1 MDDLPTN
8 TDSTIAPAAEPGL
21 DEQQGAAAEPA
32 RTLPLDGLG
41 PPDGLGAP
49 ADDSQFKP
57 GDLIDGRFSVVRFIA
72 RGGMGEV
79 YEVEDR
85 QLRGIHVALKTIL
98 SHYAADPTMR
108 QRFEREVLSAREVVH
123 PNLCPMYDLGHWKRP
138 EGQLSYLTMK
148 LLAGESLAARLSR
161 EGPLTGEEALSILR
175 QVGAGIAAAHHAGIL
190 HRDIKTANIIV
201 QGSGAEVIA
210 WVTDF
215 GLARAALGE
224 ETALTAYGVAGT
236 PGFMAPELFYGSA
249 STKASD
255 VYALGVVA
263 YLVLAGRPPQISMRG
278 GKRVKA
284 SFNLAEIPEQ
294 WKRFVEG
301 CLRPSV
307 EQRFQTVP
315 DAMQAMPT
323 LAVRAESRSSIG
335 QHISR
340 RKMVVLGAGASAGA
354 ALAVWLD
361 WAQIVNILNPL
372 PSTRFVALMPMP
384 ADHPPALLFTV
395 LDSIGQRLSRA
406 EAFVKNLMIITP
418 QDRPGPGEAIDSPG
432 MTESTLGANLVLAA
446 SLEQTASQAKLNLR
460 LLDAHSQ
467 HVMRKGTVECA
478 LDSIGSLAEKASHE
492 AAVLLQLPGGDV
504 QLSDPE
510 ELKNVPPDVYQAY
523 SEAEQLVNEPNHVGL
538 EQAID
543 KYQHALDL
551 DGHFALG
558 YAELAIAYLRQFFV
572 TRERANLDLASRN
585 AANAL
590 RYNPNSAMGLL
601 SQGLVL
607 VSQGKA
613 EDAQAYFEKANLA
626 DPGNPEIL
634 YQKAWALQH
643 QGLLPEAEQTYRD
656 IIGERPN
663 FWPAYNNLGVILTRE
678 AKYDEAAKAFAAAGA
693 AAPMVAQPMANL
705 AQTYLELGR
714 RDDARTALNESLAR
728 AESEDAYLTLGD
740 MDFEDGKYND
750 ALADYAKADRLKPGN
765 HLTQRNMGDCY
776 TMLGNAQK
784 AKECYARAAQLL
796 SAALETNPRDG
807 FGWANLAFYHAKIGD
822 IKDAET
828 DMENAAS
835 HGANDVA
842 SRFMIVQALDVLG
855 RKKEA
860 LDLLLWC
867 MDKGLSPAEVDLA
880 VDLKDLRSTEA
891 YRSRLKNLKG
901 NGKASTS

>member
-8 TDSTIAPAAEPGL
+8 TDSTIAPTAGPGL
-21 DEQQGAAAEPA
+21 DEQQGAAPEPA
-32 RTLPLDGLG
+32 RPSPMDGLG
-41 PPDGLGAP
+41 PPE
-49 ADDSQFKP
+49 DDPQFKP

-138 EGQLSYLTMK
+138 EGQLTYLTMK
-148 LLAGESLAARLSR
+148 FLPGESLAARLSR
-161 EGPLTGEEALSILR
+161 QGPLPDEEALSILR

-201 QGSGAEVIA
+201 QGSGGDAIA

-224 ETALTAYGVAGT
+224 ETALTAFGVAGT

-249 STKASD
+249 PTMASD

-263 YLVLAGRPPQISMRG
+263 YLVLAGRPPQISMRR

-301 CLRPSV
+301 CLRPAV

-315 DAMQAMPT
+315 EAMQAMPAQAART
-323 LAVRAESRSSIG
+323 ESRSSSR
-335 QHISR
+335 QRISR
-340 RKMVVLGAGASAGA
+340 RNMVVLGASASAGA

-361 WAQIVNILNPL
+361 WTQILNVLDPL
-372 PSTRFVALMPMP
+372 PSTRLVALMPMP
-384 ADHPPALLFTV
+384 AVRPPALLFTV

-406 EAFVKNLMIITP
+406 EASVKNLMIITLR
-418 QDRPGPGEAIDSPG
+418 DKPGPAEAIDSPG
-432 MTESTLGANLVLAA
+432 KAESLLGANLVLVA
-446 SLEQTASQAKLNLR
+446 SLEQTASDARLILR
-460 LLDAHSQ
+460 LLDAESQ
-467 HVMRKGTVECA
+467 RVLRKGTVECA
-478 LDSIGSLAEKASHE
+478 ISAVGSLAEKASHE
-492 AAVLLQLPGGDV
+492 AASMLQLPTRDV

-510 ELKNVPPDVYQAY
+510 ELKNVSPDVYQAY
-523 SEAEQLVNEPNHVGL
+523 CEAEQLVNEPNHAGL

-543 KYQHALDL
+543 MYQHALDL

-558 YAELAIAYLRQFFV
+558 YAELAIAYLRQFYV
-572 TRERANLDLASRN
+572 TREPANLDLASRN
-585 AANAL
+585 AASAL
-590 RYNPNSAMGLL
+590 RYNASSAMGLL

-613 EDAQAYFEKANLA
+613 EDGQDYFERANTA
-626 DPGNPEIL
+626 DPGNPQIL
-634 YQKAWALQH
+634 YEKAWALAR
-643 QGLLPEAEQTYRD
+643 QGLLPDAEQVYRD
-656 IIGERPN
+656 IIGKRPN

-678 AKYDEAAKAFAAAGA
+678 AKYDQAAKAFAAAGA
-693 AAPMVAQPMANL
+693 AAPKVAQPMANL

-714 RDDARTALNESLAR
+714 RDDARTALNESLRR
-728 AESEDAYLTLGD
+728 AESEDAYLALGD

-750 ALADYAKADRLKPGN
+750 ALADYGHAVALNPGN

-796 SAALETNPRDG
+796 SAALQTNPKDG

-822 IKDAET
+822 TKDAGT
-828 DMENAAS
+828 DMENSAS
-835 HGANDVA
+835 HGATDVA
-842 SRFMIVQALDVLG
+842 SRFMIVQALEVLG

-867 MDKGLSPAEVDLA
+867 MDKGLSPADVDLA

-891 YRSRLKNLKG
+891 YRSKLKNLKG
-901 NGKASTS
+901 NKIASSS